1 MEFVDV
7 QTENKVINN
16 KIKLY
21 KMKIKFISS
30 SLSELTE
37 WLS

>member
-1 MEFVDV
+1 MEFLDV

-16 KIKLY
+16 KIKLN

-30 SLSELTE
+30 LAI
-37 WLS
+37 

>member
-1 MEFVDV
+1 MEFLDV

-16 KIKLY
+16 KKKLY

-30 SLSELTE
+30 LAI
-37 WLS
+37 